1 MGRILRKFQTA
12 EITMFH
18 VGVDDFTKHGYSKAE
33 FDQHFIEQLKSEKL
47 QQFNAAAER
56 EIQALISTYPPS
68 EVTSFHKQENEAR
81 AWLAD
86 NTTATPLLDALADTR
101 GMDKATLV
109 NKVIAKAD
117 GFAGASGAIIG
128 KRQQLEDQLDALAE
142 RNASEDEYQA
152 LTW

>member
-1 MGRILRKFQTA
+1 MNFIYNNKNYTNFDKQSALNA
-12 EITMFH
+12 
-18 VGVDDFTKHGYSKAE
+18 GVPLSVWNEKHLEHIQAV
-33 FDQHFIEQLKSEKL
+33 KL
-47 QQFNAAAER
+47 NQFNAIAER

-81 AWLAD
+81 AFIAD
-86 NTTATPLLDALADTR
+86 NTTATPLLDALAVTR
-101 GMDKATLV
+101 GMDKAELV

-117 GFAGASGAIIG
+117 EFAAASGAIIG

>member
-1 MGRILRKFQTA
+1 MERILRNFQTA
-12 EITMFH
+12 EITMFN

-33 FDQHFIEQLKSEKL
+33 FEQHFIEQLKSEKL
-47 QQFNAAAER
+47 NQFNAAAER

-86 NTTATPLLDALADTR
+86 DTAATPLLDSLATTR

-117 GFAGASGAIIG
+117 AFAQASGEIIG
-128 KRQQLEDQLDALAE
+128 KRQKLEDALTDLAASNAPEDA
-142 RNASEDEYQA
+142 YQA

>member
-1 MGRILRKFQTA
+1 MKLIKNFESPYLS
-12 EITMFH
+12 MFNADL
-18 VGVDDFTKHGYSKAE
+18 DDFKRNGFSKSD
-33 FDQHFIEQLKSEKL
+33 FDSHFIDQLKSEKL
-47 QQFNAAAER
+47 KQFNAAAER

-86 NTTATPLLDALADTR
+86 DTAATPLLDSLATTR

-117 GFAGASGAIIG
+117 AFARTSGKIIG
-128 KRQQLEDQLDALAE
+128 KRQKLEDALTDLAASNAPEDA
-142 RNASEDEYQA
+142 YQA

>member
-1 MGRILRKFQTA
+1 M
-12 EITMFH
+12 ITFVH
-18 VGVDDFTKHGYSKAE
+18 EDKVFSNFTKQSALSAGVPLSVWEQNYLAHIKAE
-33 FDQHFIEQLKSEKL
+33 KLKL
-47 QQFNAAAER
+47 FNAAAER

-86 NTTATPLLDALADTR
+86 DTAATPLLDSLATTR
-101 GMDKATLV
+101 GMDKAELV

-117 GFAGASGAIIG
+117 EFAAASGAIIG